1 MRVPSGERSS
11 TSQTQTPTSLR
22 SAMVKIQ
29 TELQVVDKA
38 KGKDSRPRRTPF
50 GVVRLPASSS
60 SPVPPHRPALQTISP
75 GNLPP
80 MQKEKDAIP
89 SQQNRNEE
97 QEKEEGLALA
107 QRKHTDASMTWGGGL
122 GTRGIPPLRQRTGD
136 GGRMAITADGSVVV
150 VTRMGESPR
159 QQMATFVIDA
169 TGSILTDCRSTTPK
183 VHRVSE
189 GLDPFLEHIYERA
202 CRWLDR
208 VRARTIVAAFTLP
221 PDEKE
226 TKDEALPTAA
236 CLVRANRDFA
246 ITWQGTHGILQGS
259 IEVDVRRT
267 TGMISMTTLLQSF
280 PTPDGCGKTQS
291 TAKRYALPIASTRDG
306 SWTCSSLQDDA
317 DDEVSK
323 REKLAA
329 RKALACARAVDDVFA
344 GLPWM

>member
-1 MRVPSGERSS
+1 MNVLSGERSS
-11 TSQTQTPTSLR
+11 TTQTQTPMSLR

-29 TELQVVDKA
+29 TELNVVDKA
-38 KGKDSRPRRTPF
+38 KEKDGRPRRTPF

-60 SPVPPHRPALQTISP
+60 SPVPPQRPALRTISP
-75 GNLPP
+75 GNQPA
-80 MQKEKDAIP
+80 MEKGRDAIP
-89 SQQNRNEE
+89 SQRDRSEE
-97 QEKEEGLALA
+97 QEKEAELALT
-107 QRKHTDASMTWGGGL
+107 QRKRADASTTWGGGL

-136 GGRMAITADGSVVV
+136 GGRTAITPDGSVVV
-150 VTRMGESPR
+150 VTRMGEPPR
-159 QQMATFVIDA
+159 QQMTTFVIDA

-183 VHRVSE
+183 VHRVSG
-189 GLDPFLEHIYERA
+189 GLDPFLENIYKGA

-246 ITWQGTHGILQGS
+246 VSWQGTHGVLQGS

-280 PTPDGCGKTQS
+280 PTPDDCGKTQS

-329 RKALACARAVDDVFA
+329 RKALACARAVDGVFA